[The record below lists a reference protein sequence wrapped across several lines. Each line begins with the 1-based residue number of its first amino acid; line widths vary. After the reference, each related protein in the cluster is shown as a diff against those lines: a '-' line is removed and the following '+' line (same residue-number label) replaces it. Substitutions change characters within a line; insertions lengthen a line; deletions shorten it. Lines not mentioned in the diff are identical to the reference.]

1 MRRRARLGIRVMV
14 LVVFALAAAGSVF
27 YARPVECLRAWQH
40 VQMRID
46 GVEGSWVTVNGVR
59 MRSYVRGPVDGKPV
73 VLVHGLGGSAEDWL
87 KIAPYLV
94 KAGYRVYTPDLPGY
108 GESEQPRSWT
118 YSIPEEAGAVVGYM
132 DALGLKQVDLAGW
145 SMGGWIVQRVAAE
158 HPERIRRLTIFDSA
172 GLKLVPEWDTRLF
185 TPRNREEV
193 DALDTLLFPKPPV
206 LAEFVVRDVVR
217 NSKENGWVI
226 QSALKQMLTAKDVT
240 DASLPQLKMPML
252 ILWGDADRITPMSE
266 GRTMHGLVPQS
277 HLGIAPGCGHMA
289 PVECSTSFGPELVRF
304 LGAEPA
310 VAGGETVLKLPI

>member
-40 VQMRID
+40 VKMRLD

-87 KIAPYLV
+87 KLAPYLV

-108 GESEQPRSWT
+108 GESEQPGSWT

-132 DALGLKQVDLAGW
+132 DALGLKQVDLGGW

-158 HPERIRRLTIFDSA
+158 HPERVRRLTIFDSA
-172 GLKLVPEWDTRLF
+172 GLKLKPDWDTGLF
-185 TPRNREEV
+185 TPKNRADVE
-193 DALDTLLFPKPPV
+193 ALSAMLYPKPQP
-206 LAEFVVRDVVR
+206 LAEFIVRDVVR
-217 NSKENGWVI
+217 NAKENGWVI
-226 QSALKQMLTAKDVT
+226 QSALKQMLTARDVT
-240 DASLPQLKMPML
+240 DAQLPQLKMPVLM
-252 ILWGDADRITPMSE
+252 LWGDADRVTPMSE
-266 GRTMHGLVPQS
+266 GRTMHALVPQS
-277 HLGIAPGCGHMA
+277 RLAIAPGCGHMA
-289 PVECSTSFGPELVRF
+289 PVECSASFGPELVRF
-304 LGAEPA
+304 LQAEPA
-310 VAGGETVLKLPI
+310 VTGGEVTLKLPI